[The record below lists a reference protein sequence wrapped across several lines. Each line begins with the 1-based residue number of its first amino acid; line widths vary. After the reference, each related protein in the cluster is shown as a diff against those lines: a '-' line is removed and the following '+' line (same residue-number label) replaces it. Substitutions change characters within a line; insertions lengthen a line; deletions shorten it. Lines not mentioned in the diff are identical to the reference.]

1 MKKLMAVVLSMAL
14 ALSLFAGCGSSSSG
28 SAEKNLEGSLEDIL
42 TKVYD
47 GISDMPMTMN
57 QELTEDNSEYCVGVA
72 RSEYKEGLASD
83 AAINAI
89 AFSVCLM
96 RAESADAAKTL
107 AEQVEEKADPRKW
120 VCVEAESK
128 IVDRIGD
135 VVILIMADK
144 TLADQLS
151 TNFKAL
157 AD

>member
-1 MKKLMAVVLSMAL
+1 MKKLIAVALSLVL
-14 ALSLFAGCGSSSSG
+14 ALSLFAGCGSSGSS
-28 SAEKNLEGSLEDIL
+28 EKNLEGSLEDIL

-47 GISDMPMTMN
+47 GVSDMPMTLN
-57 QELTEDNSEYCVGVA
+57 QELTEDNSEYCVGVT

-89 AFSVCLM
+89 PFSVCLL

-151 TNFKAL
+151 ANFKAL